1 MFVYVR
7 FQPCQS
13 LGIEMSSM
21 AFCSLK
27 SWRTWHEPGAS
38 WSRSCVSPDIVFHSV
53 CDSGDYQIFFFS
65 LWGECHSVFPLTS
78 NGDSHVW
85 QHLSLPYYFTSRLSF
100 TWPHQKA
107 MHSQDTPWDE
117 VKHIQHSHH
126 SFYYH
131 KCQWSSSSSTY
142 CYCTGGN
149 VKCICNSHN
158 TMMAPRLRKR
168 HCQI

>member
-38 WSRSCVSPDIVFHSV
+38 WSRSCVSPDIVFHPV
-53 CDSGDYQIFFFS
+53 CDSKDYQIFFS
-65 LWGECHSVFPLTS
+65 LCEVNVILFP
-78 NGDSHVW
+78 SHRKW
-85 QHLSLPYYFTSRLSF
+85 RQPRLKAPLPPYYFTSRLSF
-100 TWPHQKA
+100 TWPIQKA
-107 MHSQDTPWDE
+107 MNCQDTPWDE